1 MNEENFTDYLQRV
14 SNLYKISYEELKT
27 LVHQYPYCQNLHQLL
42 LEKSKLEEHD
52 HYEQNLAKAATYT
65 NDRPHLFRKL
75 QEIQELE
82 KLEESILAR
91 EEYLELPNLKE
102 LGTPLPALPANAEEP
117 AETPLSL
124 QFSEEPSTES
134 IPEKPSDFSGT
145 DPEVREESNSEQSDL
160 VSDAPPVEAAPLPE
174 PSDTI
179 PVSLLEEDQAGTVTN
194 AWTLDSEITTAIAT
208 ALRVVDT
215 TIFRPKALSQKPFS
229 LLNGQHQPVTEEA
242 KPSGPR
248 PKASFPSWV
257 QQFQPNH
264 VKLQLGELMEAKKL
278 EDKKKD
284 RKNKKNGQAQKGA
297 YVEQVIQRSIME
309 NPDLASETLAELLV
323 AQMQYEKA
331 ISVYERLILKF
342 PEKSSFFAEKIS
354 NLKKLMV

>member
-1 MNEENFTDYLQRV
+1 MNEENFTDYLKKV

-27 LVHQYPYCQNLHQLL
+27 LVHEYPYCQNLHQLL
-42 LEKSKLEEHD
+42 VEKSKLEEHD
-52 HYEQNLAKAATYT
+52 HYEQNLARAATYT

-75 QEIQELE
+75 QQIQELE
-82 KLEESILAR
+82 KTEESILAR
-91 EEYLELPNLKE
+91 EEYLELPNLKD
-102 LGTPLPALPANAEEP
+102 LGTPLPSLPNDTEESAEPPLALHFNEEP
-117 AETPLSL
+117 TP
-124 QFSEEPSTES
+124 
-134 IPEKPSDFSGT
+134 SG
-145 DPEVREESNSEQSDL
+145 SEQDTPHFSLSGKAEDTASGYEEQPEGPQTQEPIPG
-160 VSDAPPVEAAPLPE
+160 VDHPPTPPINLTAENPE
-174 PSDTI
+174 SST
-179 PVSLLEEDQAGTVTN
+179 
-194 AWTLDSEITTAIAT
+194 WKLDSEITKAIAT

-215 TIFRPKALSQKPFS
+215 TIFRPKALGQKPFS
-229 LLNGQHQPVTEEA
+229 LLNGHQQPGQDDG

-278 EDKKKD
+278 EDKKKY
-284 RKNKKNGQAQKGA
+284 RKNKKNGQVMAGA
-297 YVEQVIQRSIME
+297 VVEQVIERSIME

-342 PEKSSFFAEKIS
+342 PEKSTFFAEKIS

>member
-1 MNEENFTDYLQRV
+1 MNEENFTDYLKKV

-42 LEKSKLEEHD
+42 VEKSKLEEHE
-52 HYEQNLAKAATYT
+52 HYEQNLARASTYT

-75 QEIQELE
+75 QQIQELE
-82 KLEESILAR
+82 KAEESVLAHD
-91 EEYLELPNLKE
+91 EYLELPNLKE
-102 LGTPLPALPANAEEP
+102 LGTPLPDLPTGANESAKPPLALDFAEEP
-117 AETPLSL
+117 A
-124 QFSEEPSTES
+124 PSG
-134 IPEKPSDFSGT
+134 SGT
-145 DPEVREESNSEQSDL
+145 EVPDFPRQEEEGGNPYTAADEHPAEQQPTETTRI
-160 VSDAPPVEAAPLPE
+160 VEQAPPPPVDAGA
-174 PSDTI
+174 DT
-179 PVSLLEEDQAGTVTN
+179 SELST
-194 AWTLDSEITTAIAT
+194 WKLDTEIIRAIAT

-215 TIFRPKALSQKPFS
+215 TIFRPKTLGQKPFS
-229 LLNGQHQPVTEEA
+229 LLNGHQQSGKEDA

-264 VKLQLGELMEAKKL
+264 VKLQLGELMEAKKM

-284 RKNKKNGQAQKGA
+284 RKNKKNGHGKDGA
-297 YVEQVIQRSIME
+297 VVEKVIQQSVME

>member
-1 MNEENFTDYLQRV
+1 MNEENFTDYLKKV

-42 LEKSKLEEHD
+42 VEKSKLEEHE
-52 HYEQNLAKAATYT
+52 HYEQNLARASTYT

-75 QEIQELE
+75 QRIQELE
-82 KLEESILAR
+82 KAEESVLAHD
-91 EEYLELPNLKE
+91 EYLELPNLKE
-102 LGTPLPALPANAEEP
+102 LGTPLPALPTDADEPAKPPLALNFAEEP
-117 AETPLSL
+117 APADSGTEIPDFPRQEEEEDSYTAADKHPTEQGPTETPR
-124 QFSEEPSTES
+124 
-134 IPEKPSDFSGT
+134 I
-145 DPEVREESNSEQSDL
+145 VEQ
-160 VSDAPPVEAAPLPE
+160 APPSVNARTDASEL
-174 PSDTI
+174 STWKLDT
-179 PVSLLEEDQAGTVTN
+179 
-194 AWTLDSEITTAIAT
+194 EIIRAIAT

-215 TIFRPKALSQKPFS
+215 TIFRPKTLGQKPFS
-229 LLNGQHQPVTEEA
+229 LLNGQQQFGKEDA

-264 VKLQLGELMEAKKL
+264 VKLQLGELMEAKKM

-284 RKNKKNGQAQKGA
+284 RKNKKNGHGKGGA
-297 YVEQVIQRSIME
+297 VVEQVIQQSIME

>member
-1 MNEENFTDYLQRV
+1 MNEENFTDYLKKV

-27 LVHQYPYCQNLHQLL
+27 LVYQYPYCQNLHQLL
-42 LEKSKLEEHD
+42 VEKSKLEEHE
-52 HYEQNLAKAATYT
+52 HYEQNLARASTYT
-65 NDRPHLFRKL
+65 NDRPHLYRKL
-75 QEIQELE
+75 QQIQELE
-82 KLEESILAR
+82 KAEESILAHD
-91 EEYLELPNLKE
+91 EYLELPNLKE
-102 LGTPLPALPANAEEP
+102 LGTPLPALPADAEESAKRPLALDFTEEQAPAVSGTEIPDVLLPEEAEDPYTAADKHP
-117 AETPLSL
+117 AEHQP
-124 QFSEEPSTES
+124 TETVS
-134 IPEKPSDFSGT
+134 F
-145 DPEVREESNSEQSDL
+145 VEQ
-160 VSDAPPVEAAPLPE
+160 APLAPVDDGA
-174 PSDTI
+174 DTSELI
-179 PVSLLEEDQAGTVTN
+179 T
-194 AWTLDSEITTAIAT
+194 WKLDTEIIRAIAT

-215 TIFRPKALSQKPFS
+215 TIFRPKTLGQKPFS
-229 LLNGQHQPVTEEA
+229 LLSGHQQPGKEDA

-264 VKLQLGELMEAKKL
+264 VKLQLGELMEAKKM

-284 RKNKKNGQAQKGA
+284 RKNKKNGHGKEGA
-297 YVEQVIQRSIME
+297 VVEQVIQQSIME

>member
-1 MNEENFTDYLQRV
+1 MNEENFTDYLKEI

-42 LEKSKLEEHD
+42 VEKSKLEEHE
-52 HYEQNLAKAATYT
+52 HYEQNLARASTYA

-75 QEIQELE
+75 QQIRELE
-82 KLEESILAR
+82 KAEESILAR

-102 LGTPLPALPANAEEP
+102 LGTPLPALSNESEETTEP
-117 AETPLSL
+117 PLAL
-124 QFSEEPSTES
+124 RFSEEPAQTETNQNYPDLS
-134 IPEKPSDFSGT
+134 FTGAS
-145 DPEVREESNSEQSDL
+145 EEHTAEDNEQ
-160 VSDAPPVEAAPLPE
+160 A
-174 PSDTI
+174 T
-179 PVSLLEEDQAGTVTN
+179 EDQAAELEPVLDTKSPTFVTEEAGSAEKA
-194 AWTLDSEITTAIAT
+194 AWRPDPEITTAIAT

-215 TIFRPKALSQKPFS
+215 TIFRPKTLGQKPFS
-229 LLNGQHQPVTEEA
+229 LLNGHHQTGTEDT
-242 KPSGPR
+242 KLSGPR

-264 VKLQLGELMEAKKL
+264 VKLQLGELMEAKKM

-284 RKNKKNGQAQKGA
+284 RKSKKNRHIQAGA
-297 YVEQVIQRSIME
+297 VVEQVIQRSIME

-342 PEKSSFFAEKIS
+342 PEKSTFFAEKIS